1 MKNIINSINKIEF
14 CYRANKQSTS
24 AFYLQNFCS
33 TGRNTKSNKTK
44 KKKTWK
50 KKRLNILRVKI
61 KDFIVPFLKVQSI
74 MCTLNRVNN
83 QRS

>member
-50 KKRLNILRVKI
+50 KNRLNIWRVKI
-61 KDFIVPFLKVQSI
+61 KDFFFSI
-74 MCTLNRVNN
+74 FKSAEHYVHFD
-83 QRS
+83 

>member
-44 KKKTWK
+44 KKNLK
-50 KKRLNILRVKI
+50 KK
-61 KDFIVPFLKVQSI
+61 PLKYI
-74 MCTLNRVNN
+74 EG
-83 QRS
+83 